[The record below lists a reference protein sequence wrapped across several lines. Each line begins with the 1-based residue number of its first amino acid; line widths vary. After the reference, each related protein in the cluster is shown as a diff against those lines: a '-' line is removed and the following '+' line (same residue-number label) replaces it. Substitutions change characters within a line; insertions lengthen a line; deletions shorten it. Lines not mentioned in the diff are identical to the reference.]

1 MPARWRDRGSKD
13 PADAVGLACLKT
25 ASKQCSECDADL
37 CESHVE
43 TCAMCRAV
51 FFPPCL
57 SLHQGSTRKP
67 PQRIA
72 NNIGSEGVL
81 SPAGRNSPL
90 SEQESLPRTELH
102 GLYTGIQRDIQRSND
117 GRTPETYRRPDS
129 SGSGISSGL
138 QRGHRPTPEKEGR
151 VPG

>member
-57 SLHQGSTRKP
+57 SLHQEQHPKAASADRTTSGAKECLVRLAEIVHCLNRKACRALNCTR
-67 PQRIA
+67 
-72 NNIGSEGVL
+72 VYW
-81 SPAGRNSPL
+81 
-90 SEQESLPRTELH
+90 H
-102 GLYTGIQRDIQRSND
+102 
-117 GRTPETYRRPDS
+117 
-129 SGSGISSGL
+129 
-138 QRGHRPTPEKEGR
+138 PT
-151 VPG
+151 